1 MPDPNKDNEV
11 ATPRARSG
19 HNAGT
24 LNSAKESDLE
34 DRLEALKTRIDSSKR
49 VEEAK
54 ANPRSSGDQQGMAK
68 AFRMSSEFI
77 AAILVGAAIGYG
89 IDWYFGIA
97 PWGMIVFLMLGFGA
111 GIQNMLRASGAV
123 AESNKQLHKASE
135 TIDRPDTSAD

>member
-1 MPDPNKDNEV
+1 MPDPSKNKEIPT
-11 ATPRARSG
+11 ARASLRSG
-19 HNAGT
+19 AGSR
-24 LNSAKESDLE
+24 NSSQDSDLE
-34 DRLEALKTRIDSSKR
+34 HRLEALKSRIDSTKR
-49 VEEAK
+49 IEEAK
-54 ANPRSSGDQQGMAK
+54 ANPRSTGDQQGMAK

-123 AESNKQLHKASE
+123 AESKKQLHNAPE
-135 TIDRPDTSAD
+135 TLDRSDNSSD